1 VRRLGS
7 QVTVVRSTPLHPN
20 NPAIQ
25 TTYDDKSATGEE
37 GTGHPSHKWLKNNKN
52 KMRSNIISTAEQKKE

>member
-1 VRRLGS
+1 
-7 QVTVVRSTPLHPN
+7 VRSTPLHPN